1 MKQFNQ
7 FFTDQIRTLNE
18 GLYDRLSHYMTEP
31 LKVGRNVIRGYPV
44 DVDDTPTPDT
54 GLTMTAVDRDAAKG
68 LAAELRSAGFK
79 VTVTRGVDLL
89 VTEGVKLNEAALGS
103 EGWKVVAG
111 RGAYSLLNPEGETVA
126 KLTGSDVP
134 ARAEQI
140 YKILTGKA
148 TSRPDWSLSMRDTT
162 NFAVIT
168 DNSSNEI
175 VATMSG
181 PGYRERAEKIRK
193 GLHENAPP
201 GWDDN
206 IGWRGPSKS
215 WFPHGKKPE
224 EKEPVKEELP
234 ADATASDWIEDFVHS
249 KNPKFEGKSEK
260 ERTRMALAAYY
271 ASRQKNEGW
280 KRFMLEDVGDVAITQ
295 MNGTWVIYDPDWELV
310 YDHNNE
316 NWVPRDNMVS
326 SGYPGFPTRE
336 EASKYLDNAKR
347 TMRSD
352 EL

>member
-1 MKQFNQ
+1 MKPFNQ

-89 VTEGVKLNEAALGS
+89 VTEGTVPDPNSDDEDDEEDDLNEA
-103 EGWKVVAG
+103 
-111 RGAYSLLNPEGETVA
+111 
-126 KLTGSDVP
+126 
-134 ARAEQI
+134 I
-140 YKILTGKA
+140 
-148 TSRPDWSLSMRDTT
+148 
-162 NFAVIT
+162 
-168 DNSSNEI
+168 
-175 VATMSG
+175 
-181 PGYRERAEKIRK
+181 
-193 GLHENAPP
+193 PP

-206 IGWRGPSKS
+206 LGWRGPSKE
-215 WFPHGKKPE
+215 WFPHGKKPDD
-224 EKEPVKEELP
+224 KKPVKEELP
-234 ADATASDWIEDFVHS
+234 PDATAADWVNDFVHS
-249 KNPKFEGKSEK
+249 KNKEFEGKSEK
-260 ERTRMALAAYY
+260 ERIRMALGAYY
-271 ASRQKNEGW
+271 ASKQKNEGW
-280 KRFMLEDVGDVAITQ
+280 VRFMLEDAGDIAVTE
-295 MNGTWVIYDPDWELV
+295 MGGTWVIYDPDWELV
-310 YDHNNE
+310 FDHNNE
-316 NWVPRDNMVS
+316 NWVPKDNLMS

-347 TMRSD
+347 TMHSD